1 MDRARR
7 GHRPVLVAV
16 AIVLLGTAACGT
28 TGGERA
34 GDRAPTTTTVD
45 ATPDTTTPP
54 STEPAAPLE
63 VEGDCPATAAIEEA
77 VGEPVQRYA
86 AFGGNLAGDLA
97 YGSEGCSYETADA
110 GLKVTVSRL
119 SSDPPVEGRLF
130 DALAA
135 AAARDAERYGFRP
148 LDDLGDEAYLDGRQ
162 VVVLDG
168 STMLFVQHLPPTEP
182 APGAANPALELAA
195 AAVDLALESSAP
207 DCEVLA
213 QLVGDQLGEPIA
225 VASMGGFLGLD
236 EVDIS
241 TEGCSLDLDD
251 GTEVTISV
259 ADADPWDAWVEARAS
274 SLFTSGYDELEVE
287 GRAAFDTG
295 DRLILDD
302 GSTGPA
308 DIPLEV
314 ASEGDD
320 LDAADAAELRRT
332 VAALLVED

>member
-1 MDRARR
+1 MAVRWSCSTGRPCCSCSTSPDRAGARC
-7 GHRPVLVAV
+7 GQP
-16 AIVLLGTAACGT
+16 GT
-28 TGGERA
+28 
-34 GDRAPTTTTVD
+34 
-45 ATPDTTTPP
+45 
-54 STEPAAPLE
+54 
-63 VEGDCPATAAIEEA
+63 
-77 VGEPVQRYA
+77 
-86 AFGGNLAGDLA
+86 F
-97 YGSEGCSYETADA
+97 
-110 GLKVTVSRL
+110 
-119 SSDPPVEGRLF
+119 
-130 DALAA
+130 
-135 AAARDAERYGFRP
+135 
-148 LDDLGDEAYLDGRQ
+148 
-162 VVVLDG
+162 
-168 STMLFVQHLPPTEP
+168 
-182 APGAANPALELAA
+182 ELAA

-314 ASEGDD
+314 ASGGRPRRSRCRR
-320 LDAADAAELRRT
+320 AAPHRRGAARRGLT
-332 VAALLVED
+332 GASSGRRGQRAAISPRYTARTANDSRTSATISVKNSSR